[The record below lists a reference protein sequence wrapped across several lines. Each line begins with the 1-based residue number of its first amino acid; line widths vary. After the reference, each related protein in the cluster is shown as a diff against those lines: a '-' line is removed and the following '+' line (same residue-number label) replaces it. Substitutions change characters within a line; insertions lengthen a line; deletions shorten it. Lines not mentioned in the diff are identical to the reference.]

1 MLCSTKR
8 KKLKMLQE
16 SPKSKGREMKE
27 LIAFPI
33 LLKIQVTPPCA
44 YRHIHLIFL
53 AASFFIDEIVN
64 PKLKDLISATSYV

>member
-1 MLCSTKR
+1 
-8 KKLKMLQE
+8 MLQE

-27 LIAFPI
+27 LIAFTI

-53 AASFFIDEIVN
+53 AASYFINEIIN
-64 PKLKDLISATSYV
+64 PKYKDLICAISYVLLVFSLG